1 MSANPKV
8 GVGAQVKEIL
18 EGAKAN
24 SAVREDGWTERRN
37 TGNTGGTLTARWQR
51 WYDLTERK

>member
-18 EGAKAN
+18 EGTKAN
-24 SAVREDGWTERRN
+24 SAASVSPSVNAFDMG
-37 TGNTGGTLTARWQR
+37 A
-51 WYDLTERK
+51 KAAP

>member
-8 GVGAQVKEIL
+8 GVGAQVKGIL

-24 SAVREDGWTERRN
+24 SAASVSPSVNAFDMCVK
-37 TGNTGGTLTARWQR
+37 AAP
-51 WYDLTERK
+51 